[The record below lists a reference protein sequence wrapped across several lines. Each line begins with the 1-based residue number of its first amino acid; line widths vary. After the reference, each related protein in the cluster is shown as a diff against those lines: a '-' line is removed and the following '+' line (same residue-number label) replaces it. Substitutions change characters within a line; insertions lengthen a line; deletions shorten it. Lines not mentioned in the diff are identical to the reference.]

1 MLFTFKVMSVLLSK
15 LAGKER
21 KCYLHINAVKF
32 SFTSYSIE
40 EKIQPLTLLLDL
52 VLFYNIMLY
61 SVTTYFYRTF
71 SKLVCHSH
79 YKWKLK

>member
-32 SFTSYSIE
+32 SFY
-40 EKIQPLTLLLDL
+40 K
-52 VLFYNIMLY
+52 LFHRRKNTAIDA
-61 SVTTYFYRTF
+61 TA
-71 SKLVCHSH
+71 
-79 YKWKLK
+79 

>member
-32 SFTSYSIE
+32 SFYKLFHRYSINA
-40 EKIQPLTLLLDL
+40 TA
-52 VLFYNIMLY
+52 
-61 SVTTYFYRTF
+61 
-71 SKLVCHSH
+71 
-79 YKWKLK
+79 